1 MIPPSPLIRSPRLG
15 TSKVCPCP
23 LVCRAYCSTI
33 RDLDCRKVLPLLPE
47 LDFRKVLPLP
57 AELDFRKAL
66 PLLPQPELLQP
77 VVRAVTAQLRFVRW
91 IVLAVVP
98 AAALEPVSPHF
109 RQSWHALLLRNQKL
123 NNVTIP
129 PKLPHSLFA
138 ACHSNAFF
146 LRRRGRSVETK

>member
-33 RDLDCRKVLPLLPE
+33 RDLDCRKVLPL
-47 LDFRKVLPLP
+47 P

-66 PLLPQPELLQP
+66 PLLPQPEFLQP
-77 VVRAVTAQLRFVRW
+77 AVRAVSAQLRFVRW

-98 AAALEPVSPHF
+98 AAALEPVSPRF

-123 NNVTIP
+123 NNVTIS